1 MFRGKKESCRKQ
13 QEAGGRKTGLFEEE
27 LAKRMEKS
35 GRNKGRYAAR
45 CHLTAFDGEKPSL
58 SVILFSLQ

>member
-27 LAKRMEKS
+27 LAKRMEKVDVTKAVTRQ
-35 GRNKGRYAAR
+35 GA
-45 CHLTAFDGEKPSL
+45 T
-58 SVILFSLQ
+58 

>member
-1 MFRGKKESCRKQ
+1 MFRGEKRIMPKTTRCGK
-13 QEAGGRKTGLFEEE
+13 RKTGLFEEE

-45 CHLTAFDGEKPSL
+45 CHLTAFDGEKLSL
-58 SVILFSLQ
+58 SVILFLLQ

>member
-13 QEAGGRKTGLFEEE
+13 QDVGNRKTGAFEEE

-58 SVILFSLQ
+58 SVILFLLQ

>member
-27 LAKRMEKS
+27 LAKRMERVNTTKAVTRQ
-35 GRNKGRYAAR
+35 GA
-45 CHLTAFDGEKPSL
+45 T
-58 SVILFSLQ
+58 

>member
-13 QEAGGRKTGLFEEE
+13 QDVGNRKTGLFEEE

-35 GRNKGRYAAR
+35 GRNKGR
-45 CHLTAFDGEKPSL
+45 
-58 SVILFSLQ
+58 

>member
-1 MFRGKKESCRKQ
+1 MPKTTRCGQ
-13 QEAGGRKTGLFEEE
+13 QKDGAFEEE

-45 CHLTAFDGEKPSL
+45 CHLTAFDWGETFAFGNP
-58 SVILFSLQ
+58 LFASIKARME